1 MPFVRKLAAIRPA
14 VPGRSKE
21 WSAVSATKPIL
32 RLVLLLLLPALLALW
47 LYWRHWQGPELP
59 GYRVESR
66 PLVQRVVASGEVSSQ
81 SIALVGAEITGV
93 VAARHVREG
102 DQVRAGD
109 LLIELRDDEQRAR
122 LGEAE
127 AALQQLVESARP
139 QAEAA
144 LREAS
149 NNLEQARRERERR
162 EKLFARQLLASEPL
176 EQARRAEVSARMLHE
191 RARLNAAALAAGG
204 SEERQALQRI
214 EAARATLA
222 KTRIHARHDG
232 LVQTR
237 KVEPGDLVQP
247 GRTLLEI
254 ARSGTREILL
264 PLDEKNLAPV
274 AVGQLARVIADAYPE
289 QVVEARVSFIAPSI
303 DSARGTIDVHL
314 DLLQPADFL
323 RQGMTVSVNIET
335 DRRDQALVL
344 PNDALRARTGRSA
357 SVLQLSDGKV
367 RQVRVRLGLLGTA
380 MSEVV
385 EGLQAGDL
393 VILGEAAEGQ
403 RVRLAEQPI
412 PSGVRD

>member
-1 MPFVRKLAAIRPA
+1 MP
-14 VPGRSKE
+14 
-21 WSAVSATKPIL
+21 ATKPIL
-32 RLVLLLLLPALLALW
+32 RVALLLLLPVLLAVFFF
-47 LYWRHWQGPELP
+47 WRHWQGPEMP
-59 GYRVESR
+59 GYRVETR

-81 SIALVGAEITGV
+81 SIALVGSEITGL

-127 AALQQLVESARP
+127 AALQQLMDSARP
-139 QAEAA
+139 QAEAT
-144 LREAS
+144 LREAL

-162 EKLFARQLLASEPL
+162 EKLFDRQLLASEPL
-176 EQARRAEVSARMLHE
+176 EQARRAELSARVLHE
-191 RARLNAAALAAGG
+191 RARLNAASLAAGG
-204 SEERQALQRI
+204 SEEKQLRQRI

-237 KVEPGDLVQP
+237 NVEPGDLVQP

-254 ARSGTREILL
+254 ARSGSREILL

-274 AVGQLARVIADAYPE
+274 AIGHSAKVIADAYPE
-289 QVVEARVSFIAPSI
+289 RMVDAQVSFIAPSI
-303 DSARGTIDVHL
+303 DRARGTVDVHL
-314 DLLQPADFL
+314 ELLEPADFL

-344 PNDALRARTGRSA
+344 PNDALRARNGRSA
-357 SVLQLSDGKV
+357 SVLQLADG
-367 RQVRVRLGLLGTA
+367 QVRRVPVRLGLLGTA

-385 EGLQAGDL
+385 EGLQAGD
-393 VILGEAAEGQ
+393 VVVLGEAEDGQ
-403 RVRLAEQPI
+403 RIRLVEQPI
-412 PSGVRD
+412 PTGVRD

>member
-1 MPFVRKLAAIRPA
+1 MPA
-14 VPGRSKE
+14 S
-21 WSAVSATKPIL
+21 KPIL
-32 RLVLLLLLPALLALW
+32 RIALLLLLPVLLAAW
-47 LYWRHWQGPELP
+47 LFWRHWQGPEMP
-59 GYRVESR
+59 GYRIETR

-81 SIALVGAEITGV
+81 SIALVGSEITGL

-127 AALQQLVESARP
+127 AALQQLMDSARP
-139 QAEAA
+139 QAEAT
-144 LREAS
+144 LREAL

-162 EKLFARQLLASEPL
+162 EKLFDRQMLASEPL
-176 EQARRAEVSARMLHE
+176 EQARRAELSARVLHE
-191 RARLNAAALAAGG
+191 RARLSAASLAAGG
-204 SEERQALQRI
+204 SEERQLRQRI

-237 KVEPGDLVQP
+237 NVEPGDLVQP

-254 ARSGTREILL
+254 ARSGSREILL
-264 PLDEKNLAPV
+264 PLNEKNLAPV
-274 AVGQLARVIADAYPE
+274 AIGQLARIIADAYPE
-289 QVVEARVSFIAPSI
+289 QVVDARVSFIAPSI
-303 DSARGTIDVHL
+303 DRARGTVDVHL
-314 DLLQPADFL
+314 ELLEPADFL

-344 PNDALRARTGRSA
+344 PNDALRTRNGRSA
-357 SVLQLSDGKV
+357 SVLQLVDG
-367 RQVRVRLGLLGTA
+367 QVQRVPVRLGLLGTA

-385 EGLQAGDL
+385 EGLQAGD
-393 VILGEAAEGQ
+393 VVVLGEAEDGQ
-403 RVRLAEQPI
+403 RIRLIEQPI
-412 PSGVRD
+412 PTGVRD